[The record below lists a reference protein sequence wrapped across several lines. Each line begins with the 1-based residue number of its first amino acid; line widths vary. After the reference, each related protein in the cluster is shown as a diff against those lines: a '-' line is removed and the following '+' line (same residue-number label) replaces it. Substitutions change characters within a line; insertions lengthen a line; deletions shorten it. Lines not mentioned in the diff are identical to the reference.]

1 MSRHVARAENR
12 SIFPV
17 LILAV
22 LAITLVLFFMKPRSV
37 IITTKPPH
45 ANLYVDGQ
53 LVCDVTPCHIDALPL
68 ILPEIISDLEGYN
81 REIVNP
87 DYMAHIFSGQQAL
100 NINHV
105 LIVRPPLKTPE
116 KHMPIIKRQQDK
128 NGEGERDEALR
139 PNKLKE
145 IADDPREIPKRGD
158 KPITKRYIKAECI
171 EAASDRQRYNKRAAE
186 ICYENDKRVKAET
199 IGECYALYTV
209 TTAGKVED
217 VTDYGCMD
225 DNLNVEALA
234 AFRERQYLPAL
245 LNGQPI
251 KSDVEG
257 VIKYSSAIIET
268 RKESQRQRYSRL
280 KDETITEDTVNR
292 DASVSDCPTVD
303 KGRNLSRSGHCIIE
317 FDVSREA
324 KISKIRSLA
333 CTEAHLKDIALD
345 LLSQCHVTAA
355 MSDEQ
360 HVDRPY
366 LKHQIDMNIYNETGQ
381 LIPPPS
387 AFGHNVKNKPYV
399 IFDAK

>member
-1 MSRHVARAENR
+1 MSRHVARAENK

-22 LAITLVLFFMKPRSV
+22 IAITLVLFFMKPRSV
-37 IITTKPPH
+37 MITTTPPH
-45 ANLYVDGQ
+45 ASLYVDGQ
-53 LVCDVTPCHIDALPL
+53 LVCDKTPCRIDELPL
-68 ILPEIISDLEGYN
+68 ILPEIISELEGYN
-81 REIVNP
+81 REIARP
-87 DYMAHIFSGQQAL
+87 DYMAHILTGRQEIT
-100 NINHV
+100 INHV
-105 LIVRPPLKTPE
+105 SVTAPHLRTPE
-116 KHMPIIKRQQDK
+116 KLKSIIKRQQEK
-128 NGEGERDEALR
+128 NGDNEKIKT
-139 PNKLKE
+139 PTP
-145 IADDPREIPKRGD
+145 PRRRETFV
-158 KPITKRYIKAECI
+158 KPSEKPRIGSQPIIRQQTKPACRELT
-171 EAASDRQRYNKRAAE
+171 SDQRRYNKRAAE

-209 TTAGKVED
+209 TTAGKVDD

-257 VIKYSSAIIET
+257 VIKYSPAIVEA
-268 RKESQRQRYSRL
+268 KKDSLKQHYSRL
-280 KDETITEDTVNR
+280 KDEAITEDTVNR
-292 DASVSDCPTVD
+292 DASVSDCPSVE
-303 KGRNLSRSGHCIIE
+303 KSHNLARSGHCIIE
-317 FDVSREA
+317 FDVNHEA

-345 LLSQCHVTAA
+345 LLSKCHIKAA

-387 AFGHNVKNKPYV
+387 AFGRHVKSKPYV
-399 IFDAK
+399 IFEAK